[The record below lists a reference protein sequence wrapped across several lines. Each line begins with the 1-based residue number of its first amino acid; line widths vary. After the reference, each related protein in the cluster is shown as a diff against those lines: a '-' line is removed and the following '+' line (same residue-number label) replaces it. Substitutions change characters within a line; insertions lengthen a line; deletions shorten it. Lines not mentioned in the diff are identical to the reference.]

1 MKCSSCGAQIA
12 ENARYCSYCGTEARA
27 NAQPVYQQPEPIIH
41 VHNHYYQQPDESYSK
56 VIYLEPQKS
65 SKSRLMLLLLFWFA
79 GVLGGHKFYSGKIG
93 TGFLYL
99 FTGGL
104 FGIGLIVDF
113 FSILFGSPTDQDGL
127 PIKWL

>member
-1 MKCSSCGAQIA
+1 
-12 ENARYCSYCGTEARA
+12 
-27 NAQPVYQQPEPIIH
+27 
-41 VHNHYYQQPDESYSK
+41 
-56 VIYLEPQKS
+56 
-65 SKSRLMLLLLFWFA
+65 
-79 GVLGGHKFYSGKIG
+79 HKFYSGKIG